1 MRMLPSLVIAL
12 TFAGAFA
19 AEAGQSVKSQIAGT
33 WKVTA
38 VYDQFADGTK
48 RQTWG
53 AGPVGQLIMTREGT
67 FSFMM
72 AAADRAPKPNTV
84 PTDPVGPSIAY
95 FGNYTIDEKTKK
107 ISRTLIQSTFPQW
120 KGISQTLQ
128 VESVDANDLKIAAV
142 PIKDPVKN
150 QEFVPHLDFVRVK

>member
-1 MRMLPSLVIAL
+1 MRVLPSLVIAL
-12 TFAGAFA
+12 TLAGACA

-38 VYDQFADGTK
+38 IYDQFADGTK
-48 RQTWG
+48 RETWG
-53 AGPVGQLIMTREGT
+53 NGPLGQLIMTREGT
-67 FSFMM
+67 FSFIM
-72 AAADRAPKPNTV
+72 AGADRAPKANSV
-84 PTDPVGPSIAY
+84 PTDPVGPAIAY

-107 ISRTLIQSTFPQW
+107 ISRTLVQSTFPQW

-128 VESVDANDLKIAAV
+128 VESVGANDLKIIAT

-150 QEFVPHLDFVRVK
+150 QEFVPHLEFVRVK